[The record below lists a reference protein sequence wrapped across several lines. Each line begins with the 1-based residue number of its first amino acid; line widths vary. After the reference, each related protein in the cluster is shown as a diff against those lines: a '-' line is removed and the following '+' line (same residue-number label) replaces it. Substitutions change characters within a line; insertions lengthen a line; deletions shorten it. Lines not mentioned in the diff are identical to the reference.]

1 MPRYIKVSEPTES
14 SGAGGERRQARDR
27 EFPGSLTGPLS
38 ASSYLTNGG

>member
-14 SGAGGERRQARDR
+14 SGAGGQRRQARDG
-27 EFPGSLTGPLS
+27 EFPGLLIGPPF